1 MLWCRDEASVGP
13 LLSSWWQHQQIEQC
27 IACLVEHFHLWKE
40 TVLIAALLWLL
51 KWRNLYLR
59 GEIIP
64 SVSVFPYAQCLS
76 VTFSLRRR
84 GDWTLHFIDPYWVAA
99 YNSRVPLRII
109 AQLLNAGDLAG
120 FLHCDWYFVRAHQYV
135 DWSGA
140 DLVLSQ
146 PNQMHSR
153 CQAHQYIY

>member
-13 LLSSWWQHQQIEQC
+13 LLSSWWTPANWTVH
-27 IACLVEHFHLWKE
+27 CLPRGAFSLVE

-64 SVSVFPYAQCLS
+64 SVLVFPYAQCLS

-84 GDWTLHFIDPYWVAA
+84 EDWTLHFIDPYWVAA

-109 AQLLNAGDLAG
+109 AQLLNAGDLAV
-120 FLHCDWYFVRAHQYV
+120 FRHCDWYFVCAHQYV

-153 CQAHQYIY
+153 CQAHRYIY